1 LTFFTELVASYAEE
15 HGREPQA
22 IAAALAYLAQ
32 KDRPLVPPAPESR
45 RERFT
50 ERAPLQIERGKRKPT
65 SAPRPGPAAEPRSER
80 PRRAPREDVELV
92 RYRIEVGQEH
102 GVQPGNIV
110 GAIANEAGIDAV
122 HIGRIEI
129 FDSHSLVGL
138 PGGMPKEIF
147 QRLRKVWV
155 CGQQLAISVDSGGDV
170 PKRPPPGIKAK
181 RKNHGPKRK
190 TAHD

>member
-1 LTFFTELVASYAEE
+1 MAGSRKRL
-15 HGREPQA
+15 P
-22 IAAALAYLAQ
+22 
-32 KDRPLVPPAPESR
+32 PLSRISR
-45 RERFT
+45 RKIGRSCRPRPS
-50 ERAPLQIERGKRKPT
+50 RAASDLP
-65 SAPRPGPAAEPRSER
+65 SAPPCLPSAAPASRRPIPSSAAIGPRGVRHAKRAEPRAGR
-80 PRRAPREDVELV
+80 PPRRAPREDVELV
-92 RYRIEVGQEH
+92 RYRIEVGHEH

-181 RKNHGPKRK
+181 RKTHGPKRK